1 MARLLYIALIVE
13 RNIYLLPQR
22 MRHLALTS
30 AQEEGKDREN
40 AHNPIPDGIGCCM

>member
-1 MARLLYIALIVE
+1 MARLFYIALIVV
-13 RNIYLLPQR
+13 YLLPQR